1 MHCTCIGSRK
11 QNLEDMKA
19 SSWRKYVETSNAY
32 IAKLEKRLKELESQK
47 RDSHRRIDHLKKNLK
62 VADNAMDLVSYV
74 YRTEVYFNDYH
85 NVIVNN
91 TGMHAFC
98 LVKKVKL
105 RRKIRHRKV
114 ENRLWRFLSYKR

>member
-1 MHCTCIGSRK
+1 LHCTCIGSRK

-74 YRTEVYFNDYH
+74 YRTEVSD
-85 NVIVNN
+85 IL
-91 TGMHAFC
+91 T
-98 LVKKVKL
+98 
-105 RRKIRHRKV
+105 IITT
-114 ENRLWRFLSYKR
+114 LSSTTQVCMLSVW